1 MAGEYSAA
9 IPLAME
15 WSMPRRRGLMSGL
28 ILSMA
33 PWAQATIAFAVAAP
47 LAMLGPE
54 QYAVWGWRALFVA
67 GAALSIGMMLYYRRH
82 VVDAPQARRAPAS
95 AAPSAPR
102 PGLRSLLTGR
112 WASAFWAAFVL
123 MTGLWSLTDS
133 TVLLLTARLSTDSPI
148 APEAVPLVMG
158 AASIAQA
165 LVMVLAGHLSSL
177 VGRRL
182 LLVVWGAVAGL
193 VGPVLWW
200 AAVTAPTL
208 AVAAAARR
216 AAAGRDGLRLRSDRR
231 LSLRAVPH
239 RDPLDRLRLR
249 LQPLPRAA
257 GAVPVLRAGARAG
270 ARPARHRDG
279 DGRARRVARGGRGGA
294 RPAALPAR
302 DRRGPRHGRRAEHAM
317 SPADDP
323 DLARA
328 LPVLAAVREAAP
340 LVHCLTATVSM
351 QLVADGSLAAGARP
365 MMTETAVEAPVV
377 TTVADAPLINLGTLS
392 TDAMDGIPATVA
404 VAREDGRPWVLDPT
418 AIGIAPVR
426 TPLARRLIARRPT
439 AVRGNASEILA
450 LVGEAGGGRGADSTA
465 AAESA
470 AGAAA
475 EVARKHRRGRRRL
488 RRSGPGA
495 GCEPRGPAR
504 PRLRAAAARDR
515 DGAACSG
522 R

>member
-1 MAGEYSAA
+1 MTAASIPATGTRALPPEGRAALRAGVVGNFIDNIHVFLPVTALAPAMLVIAGPSATASAAALIIVAMLLGRPVGGVVFGRIADRMGRTRTTRLAIAGTAACALAIALVPTHQVLGPGTVALILALRFLGGIFVAGEYSAA

-15 WSMPRRRGLMSGL
+15 WSRPRRRGLMSGL

-33 PWAQATIAFAVAAP
+33 PWAQATIAFAVAAL

-67 GAALSIGMMLYYRRH
+67 GATLSISMMLYYGRH

-123 MTGLWSLTDS
+123 MTGLWLLTDS

-208 AVAAAARR
+208 AVAA
-216 AAAGRDGLRLRSDRR
+216 LL
-231 LSLRAVPH
+231 
-239 RDPLDRLRLR
+239 
-249 LQPLPRAA
+249 
-257 GAVPVLRAGARAG
+257 
-270 ARPARHRDG
+270 
-279 DGRARRVARGGRGGA
+279 
-294 RPAALPAR
+294 AAL
-302 DRRGPRHGRRAEHAM
+302 
-317 SPADDP
+317 
-323 DLARA
+323 LQ
-328 LPVLAAVREAAP
+328 V
-340 LVHCLTATVSM
+340 ATVS
-351 QLVADGSLAAGARP
+351 AYGPIAAY
-365 MMTETAVEAPVV
+365 
-377 TTVADAPLINLGTLS
+377 LS
-392 TDAMDGIPATVA
+392 E
-404 VAREDGRPWVLDPT
+404 RFPT
-418 AIGIAPVR
+418 AIRSTGYGSAYSLSLVLPALYPFYVPALE
-426 TPLARRLIARRPT
+426 PLLGRHT
-439 AVRGNASEILA
+439 TVMGMVA
-450 LVGEAGGGRGADSTA
+450 LGGLLVVVGALLG
-465 AAESA
+465 
-470 AGAAA
+470 
-475 EVARKHRRGRRRL
+475 
-488 RRSGPGA
+488 
-495 GCEPRGPAR
+495 
-504 PRLRAAAARDR
+504 PRLSPREIDADLDTVAERSTR
-515 DGAACSG
+515 
-522 R
+522 

>member
-1 MAGEYSAA
+1 MTAASIPATGTRALPPEGRAALRAGVVGNFIDNIHVFLPVTALAPAMLVIAGPSATASAAALIIVAMLLGRPVGGVVFGRIADRMGRTRTTRLAIAGTAACALAIALVPTHQVLGPGTVALILALRFLGGIFVAGEYSAA

-33 PWAQATIAFAVAAP
+33 PWAQATIAFAVAAL

-67 GAALSIGMMLYYRRH
+67 GATLSISMMLYYGRH

-123 MTGLWSLTDS
+123 MTGLWLLTDS

-208 AVAAAARR
+208 AVAA
-216 AAAGRDGLRLRSDRR
+216 LL
-231 LSLRAVPH
+231 
-239 RDPLDRLRLR
+239 
-249 LQPLPRAA
+249 
-257 GAVPVLRAGARAG
+257 
-270 ARPARHRDG
+270 
-279 DGRARRVARGGRGGA
+279 
-294 RPAALPAR
+294 AAL
-302 DRRGPRHGRRAEHAM
+302 
-317 SPADDP
+317 
-323 DLARA
+323 LQ
-328 LPVLAAVREAAP
+328 V
-340 LVHCLTATVSM
+340 ATVS
-351 QLVADGSLAAGARP
+351 AYGPIAAY
-365 MMTETAVEAPVV
+365 
-377 TTVADAPLINLGTLS
+377 LS
-392 TDAMDGIPATVA
+392 E
-404 VAREDGRPWVLDPT
+404 RFPT
-418 AIGIAPVR
+418 AIRSTGYGSAYSLSLVLPALYPFYVPALE
-426 TPLARRLIARRPT
+426 PLLGRHAT
-439 AVRGNASEILA
+439 VMGMVA
-450 LVGEAGGGRGADSTA
+450 LGGLLVVVGALLG
-465 AAESA
+465 
-470 AGAAA
+470 
-475 EVARKHRRGRRRL
+475 
-488 RRSGPGA
+488 
-495 GCEPRGPAR
+495 
-504 PRLRAAAARDR
+504 PRLSPREIDADLDTVAERSTR
-515 DGAACSG
+515 
-522 R
+522 